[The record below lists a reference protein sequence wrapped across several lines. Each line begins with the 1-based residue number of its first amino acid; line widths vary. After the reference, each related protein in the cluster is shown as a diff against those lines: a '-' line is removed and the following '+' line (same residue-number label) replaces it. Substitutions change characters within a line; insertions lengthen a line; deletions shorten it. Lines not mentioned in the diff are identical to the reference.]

1 MTRILPIECMNTR
14 SYNFASK
21 GRGKRGLAGQR
32 MRRLENDLAVRLGV
46 GRKLYN
52 AVEHLVELGVIG
64 LERQLLGHKVDGH
77 GFDALELG
85 QLVLKLARTVGAVD
99 LVEFK
104 LLFMVGSFPCFA
116 AWVQAALVPWLVAIR
131 RYGSCPG

>member
-1 MTRILPIECMNTR
+1 MNTR

-21 GRGKRGLAGQR
+21 GRGKRGLAGWR
-32 MRRLENDLAVRLGV
+32 KPGLENDLAVRLGV

-52 AVEHLVELGVIG
+52 AVEYLVELGVIG
-64 LERQLLGHKVDGH
+64 FEHQFLGHEVDGH

-99 LVEFK
+99 FVELE
-104 LLFMVGSFPCFA
+104 LLFPGGVPFSVFA

>member
-1 MTRILPIECMNTR
+1 MNTR

-21 GRGKRGLAGQR
+21 GRGKRGLAGWR
-32 MRRLENDLAVRLGV
+32 KPGLENDLAVRLGV

-52 AVEHLVELGVIG
+52 AVEYLVELGVIG
-64 LERQLLGHKVDGH
+64 FERQFLGHEVDGH

-99 LVEFK
+99 FVELE
-104 LLFMVGSFPCFA
+104 LLFHGGSFLCICGLGA
-116 AWVQAALVPWLVAIR
+116 GRAGTVVGRYSQMWLMPWLSMV
-131 RYGSCPG
+131 

>member
-1 MTRILPIECMNTR
+1 MNTR

-21 GRGKRGLAGQR
+21 GRGNRGLAGWR
-32 MRRLENDLAVRLGV
+32 KPGLENDLAVRLGV

-52 AVEHLVELGVIG
+52 AVEHLVELSIIS
-64 LERQLLGHKVDGH
+64 LECQLLGHKVDGH

-85 QLVLKLARTVGAVD
+85 QLVLKLARAVGAVD

-104 LLFMVGSFPCFA
+104 LLFMVGSFLCICGLGA
-116 AWVQAALVPWLVAIR
+116 GRAGTVVGRYSQMWLMPWLSMV
-131 RYGSCPG
+131 

>member
-1 MTRILPIECMNTR
+1 MNIR

-21 GRGKRGLAGQR
+21 GRSKRGLAGWR
-32 MRRLENDLAVRLGV
+32 KPGLENNLAVRLGV
-46 GRKLYN
+46 GGELHN
-52 AVEHLVELGVIG
+52 AVEDLVELGVIG

-99 LVEFK
+99 LIELK
-104 LLFMVGSFPCFA
+104 LLFMVGSFPCICGLGA
-116 AWVQAALVPWLVAIR
+116 GRAGTVVGCYSQMWLMPWL
-131 RYGSCPG
+131 SME